1 MMCNDDFLQK
11 DPDEAIEYL
20 DDLAEKAHTWTE
32 PSPTDSTNR
41 SRPPGNPT
49 STGIYQLREEDSL
62 KAKVEALTKEFETLR
77 AKGSKPAQTVS
88 RVESL
93 GPCFVCGWRNH
104 PNLSWK
110 SENQQTTQ
118 SNRTYSAPSYQPTPS
133 RNSLED
139 TLHAFIEAQGKT
151 NQKFETMINQVVEE
165 NKEIKNHVSKL
176 TNALTVGERGKFP
189 AQAQPNPKGQHMAQT
204 SGSGESNLK
213 EANAITTRSWKVIEP
228 ISKPRES
235 EKESSES
242 DESSPSDE
250 AVGNPSRV
258 PFPQALK
265 LSPKSVN
272 QHSEILEHLRQ
283 VKINLPLLHV
293 ISQVPTYAKVLKDLC
308 TVKRK
313 HIVKKTAF
321 LIEQVSAVIEQR
333 IPPKYKDPGCLTVSC
348 VIGNHEFA
356 QALLDLGTSVNLM
369 PHSIYLLL
377 GLGEIKPTSVVL
389 QLADRSTIRPRGVV
403 EDVLV
408 QIDKFYYP
416 VDFLVLDVKVD
427 VNVDSK
433 IPIIL
438 GRPFLATANAL
449 INCRN
454 GLMKLSFGN
463 MTLEVKIFHIAK
475 QPMESDECHHTHMIE
490 ALTQE
495 EALETTNSDPLNLF
509 LLNSANPA
517 SVNDEEYANLCAIF
531 AKFQNYGI
539 SPWQPK
545 FEELPKRTGG
555 QQPLSIESPKPD
567 LKPLPPG
574 LKHEFLGPGDTFPV
588 IISSE
593 LDALQCEQL
602 LNILNEHKSAL
613 GWTIADIKGISPLIC
628 SHRIHIEEGAT
639 PKRDPQH
646 RLNPTMKEVVKNE
659 VLKLLDAGIIYPI
672 ADSKWVSP
680 TQVVPKK
687 SGVTVVKNEV
697 GEMVPTKTVT
707 GCLADRARMEYGN
720 PIRSDNTTPWSCPP
734 NRYLRDV

>member
-1 MMCNDDFLQK
+1 MPRMELKPGMIQLLPTFHGLDSENPYVHIREFEEVVATFHNQHGTTDAARLKFFSFSLKEKAKTWLYLLRPRSIGTWAEMTQAFFNKYFPHHKTSALKKQISSFTQKDSETLYQAWERFKELQALCPHHGYESWRIVSYFYEGLTPRERQFVEMMCNGDFLQK

-20 DDLAEKAHTWTE
+20 DDLAEKAHTWTG

-41 SRPPGNPT
+41 SRPPRNPT
-49 STGIYQLREEDSL
+49 STGIYQLRKEDSL

-93 GPCFVCGWRNH
+93 GPCFVCGGVDHLAQECTTLFEMRGVYEEHCNALGTYRKPYSPFSESYNPGWHNH

-139 TLHAFIEAQGKT
+139 TLHAFIEAQGKA

-176 TNALTVGERGKFP
+176 TDALTVGERGKFP
-189 AQAQPNPKGQHMAQT
+189 AQAQSNPKGQHMAQT
-204 SGSGESNLK
+204 SDSGESNLK
-213 EANAITTRSWKVIEP
+213 EANVITTRSGKVIEP
-228 ISKPRES
+228 ISKLREN

-242 DESSPSDE
+242 EESSPSDE

-258 PFPQALK
+258 PFPQAFK

-272 QHSEILEHLRQ
+272 QHNEILEHLRQ
-283 VKINLPLLHV
+283 VQINLPLLHV

-321 LIEQVSAVIEQR
+321 LTEQVSAVIEQR
-333 IPPKYKDPGCLTVSC
+333 IPPKYKDPGCPIVSC

-356 QALLDLGTSVNLM
+356 EALLDLGASVNLM

-377 GLGEIKPTSVVL
+377 GLGEIKPTSVAL

-438 GRPFLATANAL
+438 GR
-449 INCRN
+449 
-454 GLMKLSFGN
+454 LSSP
-463 MTLEVKIFHIAK
+463 
-475 QPMESDECHHTHMIE
+475 Q
-490 ALTQE
+490 LT
-495 EALETTNSDPLNLF
+495 PL
-509 LLNSANPA
+509 
-517 SVNDEEYANLCAIF
+517 
-531 AKFQNYGI
+531 
-539 SPWQPK
+539 
-545 FEELPKRTGG
+545 
-555 QQPLSIESPKPD
+555 
-567 LKPLPPG
+567 
-574 LKHEFLGPGDTFPV
+574 
-588 IISSE
+588 
-593 LDALQCEQL
+593 
-602 LNILNEHKSAL
+602 
-613 GWTIADIKGISPLIC
+613 
-628 SHRIHIEEGAT
+628 
-639 PKRDPQH
+639 
-646 RLNPTMKEVVKNE
+646 
-659 VLKLLDAGIIYPI
+659 
-672 ADSKWVSP
+672 
-680 TQVVPKK
+680 
-687 SGVTVVKNEV
+687 
-697 GEMVPTKTVT
+697 
-707 GCLADRARMEYGN
+707 
-720 PIRSDNTTPWSCPP
+720 
-734 NRYLRDV
+734 